1 MNHKSTPMNHRK
13 SGRDMF
19 AKKKEYVE
27 KIETLHFLLKRNNFT
42 EKSLNLG

>member
-19 AKKKEYVE
+19 AKEKNMLKK
-27 KIETLHFLLKRNNFT
+27 LKLCIFF
-42 EKSLNLG
+42 